1 MPKIL
6 IVDDDVTIT
15 ELMKAVVSMEGFEP
29 TIVNDSTHAIEVIHS
44 VNPDVITL
52 DIMMPKLSG
61 LELCALIRED
71 PKFANIP
78 ILIISA
84 KVDLETRQKA
94 LQAGAKGFV
103 TKPFRIDDLIS
114 TIKNSMA

>member
-6 IVDDDVTIT
+6 IVDDDVTVT

-29 TIVNDSTHAIEVIHS
+29 TIVNDSTQAVEAVHA

-61 LELCALIRED
+61 LELCALICED
-71 PKFANIP
+71 PKFAGIP
-78 ILIISA
+78 ILIVSA

-94 LQAGAKGFV
+94 LQAGAKGFI

-114 TIKNSMA
+114 AIRNSMA

>member
-15 ELMKAVVSMEGFEP
+15 ELIKAMLSLEGFEP
-29 TIVNDSTHAIEVIHS
+29 TIVNDSTRAIEVAHS

-61 LELCALIRED
+61 LELCALLRQD
-71 PKFANIP
+71 PKFANTP
-78 ILIISA
+78 IFFISA
-84 KVDLETRQKA
+84 KVDLESRQKA
-94 LQAGAKGFV
+94 LQAGAKGFI
-103 TKPFRIDDLIS
+103 TKPFRIDDLLK
-114 TIKNSMA
+114 TIKSSLT

>member
-6 IVDDDVTIT
+6 IVDDDVTVT

-29 TIVNDSTHAIEVIHS
+29 TIVNDSTRAIEAVHS

-61 LELCALIRED
+61 LQLCTLIRED

-94 LQAGAKGFV
+94 MQAGAKGFI
-103 TKPFRIDDLIS
+103 TKPFRIDDLIN

>member
-29 TIVNDSTHAIEVIHS
+29 TIVNDSTQAIEAVHL

-61 LELCALIRED
+61 LELCALIRKD
-71 PKFANIP
+71 PKFASIP

-94 LQAGAKGFV
+94 LQAGAKGFI
-103 TKPFRIDDLIS
+103 TKPFRIDDLIN

>member
-1 MPKIL
+1 MSKIL

-29 TIVNDSTHAIEVIHS
+29 TIVNDSTQVIEVIHS

-61 LELCALIRED
+61 LELCALIRKD
-71 PKFANIP
+71 PKFAGVP

-94 LQAGAKGFV
+94 LQAGAKGFI
-103 TKPFRIDDLIS
+103 TKPFRIDDLIN

>member
-6 IVDDDVTIT
+6 IVDDDITIT
-15 ELMKAVVSMEGFEP
+15 ELIKTVVRLEGFEP
-29 TIVNDSTHAIEVIHS
+29 TVVNDSTRAMEAAHS

-61 LELCALIRED
+61 LELCALLRQD
-71 PKFANIP
+71 PKFANTP

-84 KVDLETRQKA
+84 KVDAASRQKA
-94 LQAGAKGFV
+94 LQAGAKEFI
-103 TKPFRIDDLIS
+103 TKPFRIDDLLT
-114 TIKNSMA
+114 TIKNSLT